1 MTAITMTMKTKST
14 TKTKMFMMNTSL
26 VPMKI
31 MLTMNLIIDRVLRW
45 LSLSR
50 KGFYR
55 PIRAKSKID
64 VNFHPFWIQ
73 SLGPSTWDLTQQYYS
88 YSKKSRKKVLGRRL
102 LCAGYNFWS
111 SSEYGG
117 GSHVTHALSLL
128 IHQNFSSKL
137 MITWFNLFKIP
148 LLVHFQTARY
158 FAFDSV
164 QIIQGRSKAKFDE

>member
-1 MTAITMTMKTKST
+1 MTAITMTMKTKPT

-26 VPMKI
+26 VQMKI
-31 MLTMNLIIDRVLRW
+31 MLTMNLIIDRVLQW

-88 YSKKSRKKVLGRRL
+88 YSKNSAKTCEGGDYYARR
-102 LCAGYNFWS
+102 YNFWS

-128 IHQNFSSKL
+128 IHRFWS
-137 MITWFNLFKIP
+137 ITWSLISK
-148 LLVHFQTARY
+148 RY
-158 FAFDSV
+158 SV
-164 QIIQGRSKAKFDE
+164 V